1 MIVLP
6 IGGGFEIYYTYISNK
21 LQGAICI
28 FPCITTSREIYIKLQ
43 VKGAIITSM
52 SKITKGHI
60 ITQNLD
66 GTDHLDCLYR
76 ISLKALIYNDVG
88 QILVVKEIDRTYWDL
103 PGGGMD
109 FGETIESSL
118 KRELYEEVG
127 YKGGLHYQL
136 FDASDEM
143 YIERI
148 DANQICFYCRVWLDN
163 FDFIPGEEGD
173 EIMFINPEEL
183 LLQKSEVDAPARAYR
198 AHMKWQ
204 KLYSKQ

>member
-1 MIVLP
+1 M
-6 IGGGFEIYYTYISNK
+6 SN
-21 LQGAICI
+21 
-28 FPCITTSREIYIKLQ
+28 T
-43 VKGAIITSM
+43 
-52 SKITKGHI
+52 TKGHI

-76 ISLKALIYNDVG
+76 ISLKALIYNDTR
-88 QILVVKEIDRTYWDL
+88 QILVVKEINRTYWDL

-109 FGETIESSL
+109 YDEDFESSL

-127 YKGGLHYQL
+127 YKGDLRYQL
-136 FDASDEM
+136 FDASEQM
-143 YIERI
+143 YIERL
-148 DANQICFYCRVWLDN
+148 DANQICFYCRVWSEN

-183 LLQKSEVDAPARAYR
+183 LLQKSEVDAPARAHA

-204 KLYSKQ
+204 ELHSEIVR

>member
-1 MIVLP
+1 MTLM
-6 IGGGFEIYYTYISNK
+6 TK
-21 LQGAICI
+21 
-28 FPCITTSREIYIKLQ
+28 T
-43 VKGAIITSM
+43 
-52 SKITKGHI
+52 TKGHI

-88 QILVVKEIDRTYWDL
+88 QILVIKEIDRTYWDL

-127 YKGGLHYQL
+127 YKGDLRYQL

-143 YIERI
+143 YMSGLTLIKSVFIAVSGRRI
-148 DANQICFYCRVWLDN
+148 LTLSQVKRATKYSLLTQRDCYCKR
-163 FDFIPGEEGD
+163 
-173 EIMFINPEEL
+173 
-183 LLQKSEVDAPARAYR
+183 AR
-198 AHMKWQ
+198 
-204 KLYSKQ
+204 

>member
-1 MIVLP
+1 MT
-6 IGGGFEIYYTYISNK
+6 FMSN
-21 LQGAICI
+21 
-28 FPCITTSREIYIKLQ
+28 T
-43 VKGAIITSM
+43 
-52 SKITKGHI
+52 TKGHI

-76 ISLKALIYNDVG
+76 ISLKALIYNDAG
-88 QILVVKEIDRTYWDL
+88 QILVVKEINRMYWDL

-109 FGETIESSL
+109 FGETSESSL

-127 YKGGLHYQL
+127 YKGGLRYQL

-148 DANQICFYCRVWLDN
+148 NANQICFYFRVWPEN

-173 EIMFINPEEL
+173 EVMFIKPEEL
-183 LLQKSEVDAPARAYR
+183 LLQKGKIDAPVRAYR

-204 KLYSKQ
+204 ELYNKQ

>member
-1 MIVLP
+1 
-6 IGGGFEIYYTYISNK
+6 
-21 LQGAICI
+21 
-28 FPCITTSREIYIKLQ
+28 
-43 VKGAIITSM
+43 M
-52 SKITKGHI
+52 SKTTNGHI

-76 ISLKALIYNDVG
+76 ISLKALIYNDAG
-88 QILVVKEIDRTYWDL
+88 QILVVKEINRTYWDL

-109 FGETIESSL
+109 YDEDFESSL

-127 YKGGLHYQL
+127 YKGDLRYQL
-136 FDASDEM
+136 FDASEQM
-143 YIERI
+143 YIERL
-148 DANQICFYCRVWLDN
+148 DANQICFYCRVWSEN

-183 LLQKSEVDAPARAYR
+183 LLQKSEVDAPARAHA

-204 KLYSKQ
+204 ELHSEIVR